1 MSEGMK
7 RLGEI
12 LVLIYMILGFSYMF
26 WWGYMLIARPD
37 WVEKWR
43 SERPGWVRRLML
55 VKKLPRSVEVGFGVV
70 LMSFSFIF
78 ILFVCFLLV
87 RSLLENQG

>member
-43 SERPGWVRRLML
+43 SERPGWVRR
-55 VKKLPRSVEVGFGVV
+55 
-70 LMSFSFIF
+70 
-78 ILFVCFLLV
+78 
-87 RSLLENQG
+87 

>member
-1 MSEGMK
+1 
-7 RLGEI
+7 
-12 LVLIYMILGFSYMF
+12 
-26 WWGYMLIARPD
+26 
-37 WVEKWR
+37 
-43 SERPGWVRRLML
+43 ML